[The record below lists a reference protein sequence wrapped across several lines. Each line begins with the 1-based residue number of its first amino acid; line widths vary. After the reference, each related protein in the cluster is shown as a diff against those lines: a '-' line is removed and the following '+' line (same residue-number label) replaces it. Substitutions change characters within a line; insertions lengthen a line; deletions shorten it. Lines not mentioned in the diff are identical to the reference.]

1 MSLALRRDIVDRG
14 LTEKWTPLAG
24 QAPQHGAAVPHH
36 LATAGL
42 FPALRGLRGE
52 KRSSGLGLCMV
63 SVPGRALL
71 SVNLS
76 SLRSDG
82 R

>member
-52 KRSSGLGLCMV
+52 KEAAVWACAWFRFPAEHC
-63 SVPGRALL
+63 
-71 SVNLS
+71 
-76 SLRSDG
+76 
-82 R
+82 